1 MYICAIFHIAIG
13 VSVCYNTIVPKG
25 SQEAT
30 GADGRVDYTI
40 KWSKKVL
47 KKIKIPLDKFSNLW
61 YNTNVKRTGTSYR
74 IN

>member
-1 MYICAIFHIAIG
+1 MPGRQLVTANSKNFKIGIDICIYM
-13 VSVCYNTIVPKG
+13 CYNTIVPKG

-47 KKIKIPLDKFSNLW
+47 KKIKIPLDKLKNL
-61 YNTNVKRTGTSYR
+61 
-74 IN
+74 